1 VTRPRLRLLPAHA
14 GRVSRAV
21 ALGHPWIY
29 DRALGPTAL
38 PAGAVVEVHADA
50 PLGSG
55 FVDPTSP
62 IRVRMLARDPAA
74 IIDDGFCRAR
84 AAAAA
89 TRRRGQPALAD
100 TDAVRAIHGEND
112 ALPGL
117 TIDVYAGT
125 AVVVFDGGAAAALWR
140 PRLPA
145 ILAGLGDGGLAVR
158 ATWVRGVRG
167 ARGADARDGGDGG
180 PTVPI
185 VEHGARFTVDVR
197 AGQKTGFFLDQRG
210 NRARIAALAGGTRVL
225 NLFAYTG
232 GFSVAAGRAGAAA
245 VTSVDIAPAAIAAA
259 DRHWR
264 DNGLP
269 ADRHRAVAADCFDFL
284 AAAAGRGERWDV
296 VVVDPP
302 SFAASEAARPAG
314 LAAYQRLNLAAL
326 AVTSPGG
333 LLVAASCS
341 SHVTERD
348 LRGVLAEVGAAAAR
362 SLVVVEARGHD
373 PDHPTL
379 PAFPEGQYLKLLIA
393 ATGREIPQRRERGRG
408 HTPLEPNRRRR

>member
-1 VTRPRLRLLPAHA
+1 MRSVLRLLPAHA
-14 GRVSRAV
+14 ARVSRAV

-29 DRALGPTAL
+29 DRAVGATPL
-38 PAGAVVEVHADA
+38 PPGAIVEVRGDA
-50 PLGSG
+50 PLGCG
-55 FVDPTSP
+55 FVDPASP
-62 IRVRMLARDPAA
+62 IRVRMLARDPGQA
-74 IIDDGFCRAR
+74 IDDGFCRAR

-89 TRRRGQPALAD
+89 GRRRGQPALAA

-125 AVVVFDGGAAAALWR
+125 AVVVFDGAAAASVWR

-145 ILAGLGDGGLAVR
+145 ILAGLGDGGLPIA

-167 ARGADARDGGDGG
+167 ARGGDPGDGGDGG
-180 PTVPI
+180 PTVAM

-210 NRARIAALAGGTRVL
+210 NRARIAALASGARVL

-232 GFSVAAGRAGAAA
+232 GFSIAAGRAGAVA
-245 VTSVDIAPAAIAAA
+245 VTSVDIAPQAIAAA

-264 DNGLP
+264 DNGL
-269 ADRHRAVAADCFDFL
+269 AAGAHRAVAADCFDFL
-284 AAAAGRGERWDV
+284 ATAAARGERWDI

-314 LAAYQRLNLAAL
+314 LAAYQRLNRAAL
-326 AVTSPGG
+326 AVTAPAG

-341 SHVTERD
+341 SHVSEPD
-348 LRGVLAEVGAAAAR
+348 LRGVLAEVGLAAGRA
-362 SLVVVEARGHD
+362 LVVVEARGHD

-393 ATGREIPQRRERGRG
+393 AAGREIPRARERGRD
-408 HTPLEPNRRRR
+408 HSPRPANHRRR